1 MHRSMPRRTFGIQN
15 RAGDSRVKKA
25 GESGSGDS
33 KYPHIH
39 EEVAERDGAQGKQIR
54 LGSSVVGV
62 NPGECALAALTVQY
76 LERDSSDPNRT
87 TFMLAGGPVCLV
99 ANCSFATL
107 T

>member
-1 MHRSMPRRTFGIQN
+1 MGR
-15 RAGDSRVKKA
+15 
-25 GESGSGDS
+25 
-33 KYPHIH
+33 KYRHIH
-39 EEVAERDGAQGKQIR
+39 EEVAERDGIQSKQIR

-62 NPGECALAALTVQY
+62 NPGECALTVQY

-99 ANCSFATL
+99 ANCSFAAL